1 MKLFFEKF
9 VINYQPY
16 KWEIIKTDNRPTA
29 KNKHSFI
36 WGYIRFYNVY
46 KYLLQIKKILP
57 NAIKILDV
65 GSFPGNMIKL
75 SKYTFK
81 SISAYTAIG
90 LDLSKEFVEEV
101 KKENVKCID
110 TEIDPSFPEPKQ
122 IVDWNIN
129 SYDLCLFLDTIEHLV
144 NPIDCL
150 DKINNSLKIN
160 GYLLITTD
168 NITNFLYIADMLRK
182 GKSPNVHPV
191 LSSLVYKGNWRPHHK
206 EYSKEELNYL
216 LHYTG
221 FELVK
226 HDYFDRKQG
235 EYFINQN
242 SKKIKK
248 HRIKLN
254 FKYIIHTIIK
264 NIGFTIP
271 HLRNHHILLAKKIKT
286 NEEVLINRKPVSREV
301 WMKMR
306 KDTIG
311 Y

>member
-1 MKLFFEKF
+1 MKFFFEKF